1 MPDEETVAP
10 QSPKSKKLVG
20 ILIVAAIMLLEGAG
34 IYAAMKLLGSGPD
47 DVIASDK
54 GQGAGDSADQGQRVE
69 QSEVLIAETDASNN
83 MSGRLLVYH
92 IEVSAL
98 VTTAEQDRLV
108 RLIEERQATI
118 KDRINVVIRGAD
130 PQHLNEPGLKTIRRQ
145 IQFELNNIFEDDS
158 LILELLIPKLM
169 QSRGRL

>member
-47 DVIASDK
+47 DVIASDQ

-98 VTTAEQDRLV
+98 VTAAGQDRLV
-108 RLIEERQATI
+108 RLIEERQATMY
-118 KDRINVVIRGAD
+118 
-130 PQHLNEPGLKTIRRQ
+130 
-145 IQFELNNIFEDDS
+145 EDYPPPDS
-158 LILELLIPKLM
+158 VRVEQNL
-169 QSRGRL
+169 RGRLPNTGTAHPQADAVSGAPLIGGGLGEGPIMSPTEWI